1 MQRLYKFI
9 LLLFL
14 ALLVLAIGFSF
25 IINWMQFKIMA
36 ASSNPTTRLFMLSPE
51 AVLEMSLYQGLIYAL
66 ALLLIVVLLL
76 KKAMD
81 AQQKFT
87 LRQIFQTAGWFFG
100 SVLIINAILLLNYTG
115 TFGYLRYVAQMRGA
129 FVFPFAEWTLN
140 ILTWILLY
148 FILAS
153 RINKFA

>member
-14 ALLVLAIGFSF
+14 ALLIVAIGFAF
-25 IINWMQFKIMA
+25 IINWLQFKIMA
-36 ASSNPTTRLFMLSPE
+36 TGANPATRLFMMEPE
-51 AVLEMSLYQGLIYAL
+51 AVFEMSLYQGLIYAL

-87 LRQIFQTAGWFFG
+87 IKQIIQTAGWFFG
-100 SVLIINAILLLNYTG
+100 TVLLINAILLLNYTG

-140 ILTWILLY
+140 ILSWILLY